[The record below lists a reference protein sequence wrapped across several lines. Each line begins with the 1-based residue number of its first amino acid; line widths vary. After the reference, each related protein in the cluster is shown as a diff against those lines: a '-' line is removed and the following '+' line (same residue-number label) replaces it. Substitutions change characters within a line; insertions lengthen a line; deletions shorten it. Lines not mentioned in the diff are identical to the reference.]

1 MNGRRFFLGVFLLS
15 LGLILL
21 MQRFNLQI
29 FFSPRAVFAKYW
41 PAISIGLGFYLLCN
55 RGKSMYIAIISLF
68 LILLLGAGLTWL
80 ENMGGAQ
87 DNYSRERDKVVIPRQ
102 VEILYI
108 PRVWGHG
115 GSPEGCMLE

>member
-1 MNGRRFFLGVFLLS
+1 
-15 LGLILL
+15 
-21 MQRFNLQI
+21 
-29 FFSPRAVFAKYW
+29 
-41 PAISIGLGFYLLCN
+41 
-55 RGKSMYIAIISLF
+55 MYIAIISLF